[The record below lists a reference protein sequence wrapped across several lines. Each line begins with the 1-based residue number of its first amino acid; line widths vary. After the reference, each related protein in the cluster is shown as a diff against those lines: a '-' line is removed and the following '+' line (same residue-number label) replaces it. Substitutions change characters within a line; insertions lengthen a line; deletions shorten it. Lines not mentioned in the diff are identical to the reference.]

1 MMRRSGRWMV
11 AVGCLVM
18 ATVVMAE
25 GTWGARVAEAG
36 EGQEAVAPDSQEFSR
51 IKNLAGR
58 WEGTTAHMEAPA
70 EPAVVEYKVT
80 SGGSA
85 VVETLFPG
93 TPHEMVSVYHDVNG
107 KLAMTH
113 YCMLHNQPQLALT
126 RADSQHLE
134 LSLAD
139 SPGID
144 PARDRHMHSLSITWQ
159 DPNRLTQVWTSY
171 EGGKPNGSTTITLSR
186 AR

>member
-1 MMRRSGRWMV
+1 M
-11 AVGCLVM
+11 
-18 ATVVMAE
+18 
-25 GTWGARVAEAG
+25 G
-36 EGQEAVAPDSQEFSR
+36 EGQPDSQEFSR
-51 IKNLAGR
+51 IKSLAGR
-58 WEGTTAHMEAPA
+58 WEGTASHMEAPA
-70 EPAVVEYKVT
+70 EQTAEEYKVT

-171 EGGKPNGSTTITLSR
+171 EGGKSGESTTITLSR

>member
-1 MMRRSGRWMV
+1 MRRRGMW
-11 AVGCLVM
+11 AVVVMGCLVVG
-18 ATVVMAE
+18 AAARAE
-25 GTWGARVAEAG
+25 KHDGAAA
-36 EGQEAVAPDSQEFSR
+36 ADSPDFAR
-51 IKNLAGR
+51 IKSLAGK
-58 WEGTTAHMEAPA
+58 WEGTSQRGSGEKETAA
-70 EPAVVEYKVT
+70 VEYKVT

-113 YCMLHNQPQLALT
+113 YCMLHNQPQLQLT
-126 RADSQHLE
+126 GADGQHLE

-144 PARDRHMHSLSITWQ
+144 AAKDVHMHALSLAWQ
-159 DPNRLTQVWTSY
+159 DPDHVTQVWTSY
-171 EGGKPNGSTTITLSR
+171 EGGKPKETTTITLSR